1 MVISCSHA
9 CTISKAHTHAER
21 VGSDVM
27 PVQWQMGCLLE
38 ASHLMRCTF

>member
-1 MVISCSHA
+1 MISFLLICMQEIES
-9 CTISKAHTHAER
+9 THAER